1 LGLIDKVLAPA
12 SSNKR
17 PAPQW
22 QRPKAKGK
30 VERINPNERTVGRS
44 GGLFVWVTFTQC
56 DSVGSPPRFVAAEI
70 AVAHKPVV
78 VIGDSPALFA
88 KPWTPAEEERLWAMV
103 MSGMSVKDLA
113 PELQRTIAAVRTRAC
128 LQLSMIM
135 AEASWT
141 PARNILASLS

>member
-1 LGLIDKVLAPA
+1 MGLIDKVLAPA

-56 DSVGSPPRFVAAEI
+56 DSVGSPPRFAAAEI

-78 VIGDSPALFA
+78 VIGDSPALFRQTVDA
-88 KPWTPAEEERLWAMV
+88 GGRGTPMGDGYVGDERQGPRTGTPTHY
-103 MSGMSVKDLA
+103 SGGA
-113 PELQRTIAAVRTRAC
+113 H
-128 LQLSMIM
+128 
-135 AEASWT
+135 
-141 PARNILASLS
+141 